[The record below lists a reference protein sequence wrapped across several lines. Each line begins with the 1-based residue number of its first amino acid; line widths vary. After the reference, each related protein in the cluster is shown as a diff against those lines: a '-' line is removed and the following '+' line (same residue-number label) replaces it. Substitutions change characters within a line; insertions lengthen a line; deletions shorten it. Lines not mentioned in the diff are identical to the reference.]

1 MNAIETHAL
10 TRRFGA
16 HTAVDGLDLTV
27 RQGELF
33 ALLGVNGAGKTTTLR
48 MLSGLLQPTGGEADI
63 LGFRLT
69 QQPQEI
75 KRRINLSPQETAVA
89 PNLTVR
95 ENLELIAGIY
105 GASRREAAQRA
116 AETIA
121 EFHLGEVERS
131 RAKTLSGGWQRRL
144 SIAMALISQPQ
155 LVFLDEPTL
164 GLDVLARREL
174 WQVIR
179 SLRGRVTVILT
190 THYLEE
196 AEALSDRIGIL
207 SHGRLRICGTAQE
220 LCAAAGE
227 TRFEE
232 AHMTLFE
239 PEQLA
244 PGVSVFSLSFLA
256 LFSALLLSRDRSSA
270 LILRLY
276 ASPLT
281 GRDFILG
288 YLLPMLPMALAQTLV
303 CLLAA
308 IPLGLPVSWRILA
321 CTVINVPIAL
331 VNLALGMLCGTL
343 LPEKAVGGMCGALLT
358 NVSAWLSGIWFSLD
372 LGGKVFRRIAYAL
385 PFANAVDAARAALAG
400 DWGGMFPQL
409 WIVLA
414 WAFGLLT
421 AAIVIF
427 RRKMTAR

>member
-1 MNAIETHAL
+1 M
-10 TRRFGA
+10 RRMRF
-16 HTAVDGLDLTV
+16 
-27 RQGELF
+27 F
-33 ALLGVNGAGKTTTLR
+33 
-48 MLSGLLQPTGGEADI
+48 
-63 LGFRLT
+63 
-69 QQPQEI
+69 
-75 KRRINLSPQETAVA
+75 
-89 PNLTVR
+89 
-95 ENLELIAGIY
+95 
-105 GASRREAAQRA
+105 ASRNAREILRDPISIGFG
-116 AETIA
+116 IA
-121 EFHLGEVERS
+121 FPILLLLL
-131 RAKTLSGGWQRRL
+131 LS
-144 SIAMALISQPQ
+144 
-155 LVFLDEPTL
+155 FLNRHIP
-164 GLDVLARREL
+164 A
-174 WQVIR
+174 
-179 SLRGRVTVILT
+179 
-190 THYLEE
+190 
-196 AEALSDRIGIL
+196 
-207 SHGRLRICGTAQE
+207 
-220 LCAAAGE
+220 
-227 TRFEE
+227 E

-256 LFSALLLSRDRSSA
+256 LFS
-270 LILRLY
+270 
-276 ASPLT
+276 SPLT

-321 CTVINVPIAL
+321 CTAVNVPIAL

>member
-1 MNAIETHAL
+1 M
-10 TRRFGA
+10 RRMRF
-16 HTAVDGLDLTV
+16 L
-27 RQGELF
+27 
-33 ALLGVNGAGKTTTLR
+33 
-48 MLSGLLQPTGGEADI
+48 
-63 LGFRLT
+63 
-69 QQPQEI
+69 
-75 KRRINLSPQETAVA
+75 
-89 PNLTVR
+89 
-95 ENLELIAGIY
+95 
-105 GASRREAAQRA
+105 ASRNAREILRDPISVGFGVAFP
-116 AETIA
+116 I
-121 EFHLGEVERS
+121 LLLLL
-131 RAKTLSGGWQRRL
+131 LS
-144 SIAMALISQPQ
+144 
-155 LVFLDEPTL
+155 FLNRHIP
-164 GLDVLARREL
+164 A
-174 WQVIR
+174 
-179 SLRGRVTVILT
+179 
-190 THYLEE
+190 
-196 AEALSDRIGIL
+196 
-207 SHGRLRICGTAQE
+207 
-220 LCAAAGE
+220 
-227 TRFEE
+227 E

-321 CTVINVPIAL
+321 CTAVNVPIAL

-385 PFANAVDAARAALAG
+385 PFANAVDAARAALAA

-427 RRKMTAR
+427 RRKMTGKINFRCTDFRCTVFFLDRESRVCYYEKMLRLSNFGGRSHDLKGASCRKERAHYGGRRRGDPALQTAGYGPDPQYARDGAEDRPDG

>member
-1 MNAIETHAL
+1 M
-10 TRRFGA
+10 RRMRF
-16 HTAVDGLDLTV
+16 
-27 RQGELF
+27 F
-33 ALLGVNGAGKTTTLR
+33 
-48 MLSGLLQPTGGEADI
+48 
-63 LGFRLT
+63 
-69 QQPQEI
+69 
-75 KRRINLSPQETAVA
+75 
-89 PNLTVR
+89 
-95 ENLELIAGIY
+95 
-105 GASRREAAQRA
+105 ASRNAREILRDPISVGFGVAFP
-116 AETIA
+116 I
-121 EFHLGEVERS
+121 LLLLL
-131 RAKTLSGGWQRRL
+131 LS
-144 SIAMALISQPQ
+144 
-155 LVFLDEPTL
+155 FLNRHIP
-164 GLDVLARREL
+164 A
-174 WQVIR
+174 
-179 SLRGRVTVILT
+179 
-190 THYLEE
+190 
-196 AEALSDRIGIL
+196 
-207 SHGRLRICGTAQE
+207 
-220 LCAAAGE
+220 
-227 TRFEE
+227 E

-308 IPLGLPVSWRILA
+308 IPLGLSASWRILA
-321 CTVINVPIAL
+321 YTAVNVPIAL

-400 DWGGMFPQL
+400 DRGGMFPQL

>member
-1 MNAIETHAL
+1 M
-10 TRRFGA
+10 RRMRF
-16 HTAVDGLDLTV
+16 
-27 RQGELF
+27 F
-33 ALLGVNGAGKTTTLR
+33 
-48 MLSGLLQPTGGEADI
+48 
-63 LGFRLT
+63 
-69 QQPQEI
+69 
-75 KRRINLSPQETAVA
+75 
-89 PNLTVR
+89 
-95 ENLELIAGIY
+95 
-105 GASRREAAQRA
+105 ASRNAREILRDPISIGFG
-116 AETIA
+116 IA
-121 EFHLGEVERS
+121 FPILLLLL
-131 RAKTLSGGWQRRL
+131 LS
-144 SIAMALISQPQ
+144 
-155 LVFLDEPTL
+155 FLNRHIP
-164 GLDVLARREL
+164 A
-174 WQVIR
+174 
-179 SLRGRVTVILT
+179 
-190 THYLEE
+190 
-196 AEALSDRIGIL
+196 
-207 SHGRLRICGTAQE
+207 
-220 LCAAAGE
+220 
-227 TRFEE
+227 E

-288 YLLPMLPMALAQTLV
+288 YLLPMLPMA
-303 CLLAA
+303 A
-308 IPLGLPVSWRILA
+308 IPLGLPLSWRILA
-321 CTVINVPIAL
+321 CTAVNVPIAL

>member
-1 MNAIETHAL
+1 M
-10 TRRFGA
+10 RRMRF
-16 HTAVDGLDLTV
+16 
-27 RQGELF
+27 F
-33 ALLGVNGAGKTTTLR
+33 
-48 MLSGLLQPTGGEADI
+48 
-63 LGFRLT
+63 
-69 QQPQEI
+69 
-75 KRRINLSPQETAVA
+75 
-89 PNLTVR
+89 
-95 ENLELIAGIY
+95 
-105 GASRREAAQRA
+105 ASRNAREILRDP
-116 AETIA
+116 ISVG
-121 EFHLGEVERS
+121 FGVVFPILLLLL
-131 RAKTLSGGWQRRL
+131 LS
-144 SIAMALISQPQ
+144 
-155 LVFLDEPTL
+155 FLNRHIP
-164 GLDVLARREL
+164 A
-174 WQVIR
+174 
-179 SLRGRVTVILT
+179 
-190 THYLEE
+190 
-196 AEALSDRIGIL
+196 
-207 SHGRLRICGTAQE
+207 
-220 LCAAAGE
+220 
-227 TRFEE
+227 E

-321 CTVINVPIAL
+321 CTAVNVPIAL

-385 PFANAVDAARAALAG
+385 PFANAVDAAQAALAG

-421 AAIVIF
+421 AKKMGAPAHVRIETSGCDHIVTVDTDLAAGTSRAEMPLPQWLRSVQFGEHQGTLVHLGGIAHLVLENVEPSQAIFDQAEPLFRDIPGLDAYGVIF
-427 RRKMTAR
+427 LDTNTLHMTPLVKVPATNTLVWEGSCGSGSLASALAQSRDLTDGTFSRSYIQPAGTVTATAVREGGKVVKTYIGGPVTLGEPFETEVKG

>member
-1 MNAIETHAL
+1 M
-10 TRRFGA
+10 RRMRF
-16 HTAVDGLDLTV
+16 
-27 RQGELF
+27 F
-33 ALLGVNGAGKTTTLR
+33 
-48 MLSGLLQPTGGEADI
+48 
-63 LGFRLT
+63 
-69 QQPQEI
+69 
-75 KRRINLSPQETAVA
+75 
-89 PNLTVR
+89 
-95 ENLELIAGIY
+95 
-105 GASRREAAQRA
+105 ASRNAREILRDPISIGFG
-116 AETIA
+116 IA
-121 EFHLGEVERS
+121 FPILLLLL
-131 RAKTLSGGWQRRL
+131 LS
-144 SIAMALISQPQ
+144 
-155 LVFLDEPTL
+155 FLNRHIP
-164 GLDVLARREL
+164 A
-174 WQVIR
+174 
-179 SLRGRVTVILT
+179 
-190 THYLEE
+190 
-196 AEALSDRIGIL
+196 
-207 SHGRLRICGTAQE
+207 
-220 LCAAAGE
+220 
-227 TRFEE
+227 E

-308 IPLGLPVSWRILA
+308 IPLGLPLSWRILA
-321 CTVINVPIAL
+321 CTAVNVPIAL

-343 LPEKAVGGMCGALLT
+343 LPEK
-358 NVSAWLSGIWFSLD
+358 AWLSGIWFSLD

>member
-1 MNAIETHAL
+1 M
-10 TRRFGA
+10 RRMRF
-16 HTAVDGLDLTV
+16 
-27 RQGELF
+27 F
-33 ALLGVNGAGKTTTLR
+33 
-48 MLSGLLQPTGGEADI
+48 
-63 LGFRLT
+63 
-69 QQPQEI
+69 
-75 KRRINLSPQETAVA
+75 
-89 PNLTVR
+89 
-95 ENLELIAGIY
+95 
-105 GASRREAAQRA
+105 ASRNAREILRDP
-116 AETIA
+116 ISVG
-121 EFHLGEVERS
+121 FGVVFPLLLLLL
-131 RAKTLSGGWQRRL
+131 LS
-144 SIAMALISQPQ
+144 
-155 LVFLDEPTL
+155 FLNRHIPP
-164 GLDVLARREL
+164 
-174 WQVIR
+174 
-179 SLRGRVTVILT
+179 
-190 THYLEE
+190 
-196 AEALSDRIGIL
+196 
-207 SHGRLRICGTAQE
+207 
-220 LCAAAGE
+220 
-227 TRFEE
+227 E

-288 YLLPMLPMALAQTLV
+288 YLAQTLV

-321 CTVINVPIAL
+321 CTAVNVPIAL

>member
-1 MNAIETHAL
+1 M
-10 TRRFGA
+10 RRMRF
-16 HTAVDGLDLTV
+16 
-27 RQGELF
+27 F
-33 ALLGVNGAGKTTTLR
+33 
-48 MLSGLLQPTGGEADI
+48 
-63 LGFRLT
+63 
-69 QQPQEI
+69 
-75 KRRINLSPQETAVA
+75 
-89 PNLTVR
+89 
-95 ENLELIAGIY
+95 
-105 GASRREAAQRA
+105 ASRNAREILRDPISVGFGVAFP
-116 AETIA
+116 I
-121 EFHLGEVERS
+121 LLLLL
-131 RAKTLSGGWQRRL
+131 LS
-144 SIAMALISQPQ
+144 
-155 LVFLDEPTL
+155 FLNRHIP
-164 GLDVLARREL
+164 A
-174 WQVIR
+174 
-179 SLRGRVTVILT
+179 
-190 THYLEE
+190 
-196 AEALSDRIGIL
+196 
-207 SHGRLRICGTAQE
+207 
-220 LCAAAGE
+220 
-227 TRFEE
+227 E

-321 CTVINVPIAL
+321 CTAVNVPIAL
-331 VNLALGMLCGTL
+331 VNLALGMLCGML

-385 PFANAVDAARAALAG
+385 PFANADAARAALAG

>member
-1 MNAIETHAL
+1 M
-10 TRRFGA
+10 RRMRF
-16 HTAVDGLDLTV
+16 
-27 RQGELF
+27 F
-33 ALLGVNGAGKTTTLR
+33 
-48 MLSGLLQPTGGEADI
+48 
-63 LGFRLT
+63 
-69 QQPQEI
+69 
-75 KRRINLSPQETAVA
+75 
-89 PNLTVR
+89 
-95 ENLELIAGIY
+95 
-105 GASRREAAQRA
+105 ASRNAREILRDPISVGFGVAFP
-116 AETIA
+116 I
-121 EFHLGEVERS
+121 LLLLL
-131 RAKTLSGGWQRRL
+131 LS
-144 SIAMALISQPQ
+144 
-155 LVFLDEPTL
+155 FLNRHIP
-164 GLDVLARREL
+164 A
-174 WQVIR
+174 
-179 SLRGRVTVILT
+179 
-190 THYLEE
+190 
-196 AEALSDRIGIL
+196 
-207 SHGRLRICGTAQE
+207 
-220 LCAAAGE
+220 
-227 TRFEE
+227 E

-321 CTVINVPIAL
+321 CTAVNVPIAL

-372 LGGKVFRRIAYAL
+372 LGRKVFRRIAYAL
-385 PFANAVDAARAALAG
+385 PFANAVDTARAALAG

>member
-1 MNAIETHAL
+1 M
-10 TRRFGA
+10 RRMRF
-16 HTAVDGLDLTV
+16 
-27 RQGELF
+27 F
-33 ALLGVNGAGKTTTLR
+33 
-48 MLSGLLQPTGGEADI
+48 
-63 LGFRLT
+63 
-69 QQPQEI
+69 
-75 KRRINLSPQETAVA
+75 
-89 PNLTVR
+89 
-95 ENLELIAGIY
+95 
-105 GASRREAAQRA
+105 ASRNAREILRDPISVGFGVAFP
-116 AETIA
+116 I
-121 EFHLGEVERS
+121 LLLLL
-131 RAKTLSGGWQRRL
+131 LS
-144 SIAMALISQPQ
+144 
-155 LVFLDEPTL
+155 FLKRHIP
-164 GLDVLARREL
+164 A
-174 WQVIR
+174 
-179 SLRGRVTVILT
+179 
-190 THYLEE
+190 
-196 AEALSDRIGIL
+196 
-207 SHGRLRICGTAQE
+207 
-220 LCAAAGE
+220 
-227 TRFEE
+227 E

-276 ASPLT
+276 ASPLM
-281 GRDFILG
+281 
-288 YLLPMLPMALAQTLV
+288 LPMLPMALAQTLV

-321 CTVINVPIAL
+321 CTAVNVPIAL